1 METRKIIFWYIGV
14 SIECII
20 EKHYSENDD
29 EENKYHI
36 HVSEIINQ
44 SGNIRNDNRVMYE
57 GIVEQFIKNSD
68 FENLYYKSEITIPEE
83 IY

>member
-1 METRKIIFWYIGV
+1 METRIIIFWYIGV
-14 SIECII
+14 KIECII

-29 EENKYHI
+29 EENKYHVHI
-36 HVSEIINQ
+36 SEIINQ

-68 FENLYYKSEITIPEE
+68 FEKLYYKSEITIPEE